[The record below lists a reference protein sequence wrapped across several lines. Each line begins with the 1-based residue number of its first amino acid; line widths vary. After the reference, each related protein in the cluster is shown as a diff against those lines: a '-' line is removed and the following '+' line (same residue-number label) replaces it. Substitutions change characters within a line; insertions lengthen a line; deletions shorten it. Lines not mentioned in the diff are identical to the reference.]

1 MKYLGA
7 TNSFVRAPF
16 ILGGIIVGVVSAAAA
31 TGLTH
36 LIYSRI
42 AAIVG
47 EDVSRILS
55 VNIVPAE
62 QLTMVLLVMFLMM
75 ESSTVMLISV
85 WFAAGSLA
93 ALIASLFGAQL
104 WLQGLLFVLVSGG
117 LLALLRPVFQK
128 YLKPRIVKTNVDSV
142 IGSCGLVIAEVDNLK
157 AEGRVK
163 LGGME
168 WSARSTNGQN
178 LPVGMQVKVDRIEGV
193 KAFVSPAEMPV
204 NT

>member
-1 MKYLGA
+1 MDWTGFLWLG
-7 TNSFVRAPF
+7 
-16 ILGGIIVGVVSAAAA
+16 
-31 TGLTH
+31 
-36 LIYSRI
+36 
-42 AAIVG
+42 
-47 EDVSRILS
+47 
-55 VNIVPAE
+55 
-62 QLTMVLLVMFLMM
+62 LLVMFLMM

-104 WLQGLLFVLVSGG
+104 WLQGVLFVAVSGG

-142 IGSCGLVIAEVDNLK
+142 IGSQGLVIAEVNNLK
-157 AEGRVK
+157 AEGQVK

-168 WSARSTNGQN
+168 WSARSTNGEN

-193 KAFVSPAEMPV
+193 KAFVSPVEMPV
-204 NT
+204 NTK